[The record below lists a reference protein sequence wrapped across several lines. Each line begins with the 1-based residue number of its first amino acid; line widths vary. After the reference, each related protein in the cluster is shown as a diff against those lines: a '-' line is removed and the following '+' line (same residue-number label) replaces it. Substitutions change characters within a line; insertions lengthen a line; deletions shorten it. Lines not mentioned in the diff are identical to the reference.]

1 VQVPPPADPPSI
13 HIDVLDLSALA
24 LADDGW
30 QIDTGVTSGADSS
43 EWDSIDVDSAGR
55 VDTCDNSDGKQAAAV
70 CKSSQ
75 REDQSPESKPP
86 PQPRR

>member
-1 VQVPPPADPPSI
+1 VQVPPPADPPRV
-13 HIDVLDLSALA
+13 HIDVLDLTALA
-24 LADDGW
+24 LSDDGW

-75 REDQSPESKPP
+75 REDQPPPSPPP
-86 PQPRR
+86 PQQRH